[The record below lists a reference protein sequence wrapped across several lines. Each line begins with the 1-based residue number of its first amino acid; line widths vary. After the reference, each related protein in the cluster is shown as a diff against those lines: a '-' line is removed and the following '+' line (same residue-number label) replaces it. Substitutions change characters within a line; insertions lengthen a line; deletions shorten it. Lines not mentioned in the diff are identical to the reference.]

1 MCFQKLNFANMIH
14 MLMGTSSDEI
24 CMREEGW
31 KGKKE
36 EKKRQISPD

>member
-36 EKKRQISPD
+36 KKKAD